1 MNSNSKGLVIG
12 IVAIAAVAIGGW
24 FLFSGMN
31 SSTTTSSPSPESTA
45 SATPQASQNIVEIA
59 SANPEFSTL
68 VSAIQAA
75 GLVETL
81 SGEGP
86 FTVFAPTNAAFEKLP
101 AGTLDSLLANPEQ
114 LKAVLTYHVVP
125 DDVTAAEVVNLTTAP
140 TVNGKTLAISV
151 NGSTVKVNTATV
163 TQTDIDASNGTI
175 HVIDTVLV
183 P

>member
-1 MNSNSKGLVIG
+1 MQSNNTGKVVGIVAVALVVVVGGWLLFGNMNNSNS
-12 IVAIAAVAIGGW
+12 
-24 FLFSGMN
+24 
-31 SSTTTSSPSPESTA
+31 TTTTTETTTTES
-45 SATPQASQNIVEIA
+45 PQASQNIVEIA

-75 GLVETL
+75 GLVEAL

-151 NGSTVKVNTATV
+151 NGSTVKVNDATV

-175 HVIDTVLV
+175 HVIDTVLI

>member
-1 MNSNSKGLVIG
+1 MNNKNWIIG
-12 IVAIAAVAIGGW
+12 IAAVVVVAIGGW
-24 FLFSGMN
+24 LLFGNMN
-31 SSTTTSSPSPESTA
+31 NSTSETSPS
-45 SATPQASQNIVEIA
+45 ATEQASPEAAATQNIVELA

-68 VSAIQAA
+68 VTAIKAA

-81 SGEGP
+81 SSEGP

-125 DDVTAAEVVNLTTAP
+125 DDVTAAEVVNLTSAP
-140 TVNGKTLAISV
+140 TVNGKTLTISV
-151 NGSTVKVNTATV
+151 DGSTVKVNNATV

-175 HVIDTVLV
+175 HVIDTVLI